1 MLVDTETK
9 PKNYSIY
16 GSCPEKLR
24 KERIVG
30 EKWTVQTV
38 DAVNPLTNP
47 LAVNR
52 PDGITVE
59 ILQDGRVVAAIV

>member
-1 MLVDTETK
+1 MNEMSVDKEEKT
-9 PKNYSIY
+9 KNYSIY
-16 GSCPEKLR
+16 DSCSEKLR

-38 DAVNPLTNP
+38 DAVNPMTNP

-52 PDGITVE
+52 PEGIS
-59 ILQDGRVVAAIV
+59 

>member
-1 MLVDTETK
+1 MSEMSVGREKTI
-9 PKNYSIY
+9 KNYSIY

-52 PDGITVE
+52 PEGIC
-59 ILQDGRVVAAIV
+59 

>member
-1 MLVDTETK
+1 MSEMSQLIEKKQT
-9 PKNYSIY
+9 KNYSIY

-24 KERIVG
+24 KEKIV
-30 EKWTVQTV
+30 EKKWTVQTV

-52 PDGITVE
+52 PEGIS
-59 ILQDGRVVAAIV
+59 

>member
-1 MLVDTETK
+1 MNEMSVDKEEKTQ
-9 PKNYSIY
+9 NYSIY

-30 EKWTVQTV
+30 AKWTVQTV
-38 DAVNPLTNP
+38 DAVNPMTNP

-52 PDGITVE
+52 PEGIS
-59 ILQDGRVVAAIV
+59 